1 MTTLTPILPVKQ
13 NSIRMALVIARRE
26 IRDSFRDWRII
37 LPIFLLTL
45 AFPALMNF
53 TARRAI
59 AFADQ
64 YGAEIIATQL
74 IPFLL
79 LVVGFFPMSFSL
91 IIALETFVGEK
102 ERNSL
107 EPLLASPLTNTELYA
122 GKMLAA
128 LAPPLTASYL
138 GMLVYMFSL
147 WTNLA
152 WRPEP
157 ELIIQVML
165 LTTVQGVIMV
175 AAAVVVSSQATSV
188 RAANLL
194 ASFIIVPMAL
204 LIQFEAGALFWGN
217 HAGLWW
223 LIVGLGLTA
232 VVLIRMGL
240 YVFNRE
246 ELLGRDIDQIRL
258 GWMFQV
264 YWRRLSGQG
273 WSGPKPLR
281 VRRFPRPLVWYKETF
296 AIFPSLLQPIGMLLL
311 AFGGAVLF
319 GIWLAYQYTLPP
331 EMQAELTGANM
342 AANLEQY
349 AFLLTALPLVI
360 ILQNVR
366 VIALQA
372 LLGVFT
378 FGVLAVLIFML
389 PWGVMAFLATQF
401 YLAGQNPFQFLLAAF
416 LPHAILEFPALLI
429 TTAAI
434 LRWQVVII
442 HPSPDHTLSENFLM
456 RMADFTR
463 IFLGVGL
470 PLLITAAFVEAHVT
484 TRVLQ
489 MIYG

>member
-1 MTTLTPILPVKQ
+1 MASLTTFIPVKQ

-37 LPIFLLTL
+37 MPIFLLTL

-59 AFADQ
+59 TFADQ

-107 EPLLASPLTNTELYA
+107 EPLLASPLSNTELYA

-128 LAPPLTASYL
+128 LVPPLTASYL
-138 GMLVYMFSL
+138 GMLVYMVSL
-147 WTNLA
+147 WTNLD

-157 ELIIQVML
+157 ELIVQVML

-273 WSGPKPLR
+273 WQGR
-281 VRRFPRPLVWYKETF
+281 YPRPLAWYKETF
-296 AIFPSLLQPIGMLLL
+296 AIFPALLQPMGVLLL
-311 AFGGAVLF
+311 AFAGAVLF
-319 GIWLAYQYTLPP
+319 GIWLAYRYTLPP
-331 EMQAELTGANM
+331 DMQAELTGANM
-342 AANLEQY
+342 VANLEEY
-349 AFLLTALPLVI
+349 AFLFAALPIVI

-389 PWGVMAFLATQF
+389 PWGVMAFLAAQF

-416 LPHAILEFPALLI
+416 LPHALLEFPALLI

-470 PLLITAAFVEAHVT
+470 PLLIMAAFVEAHIT